1 MTIRSKQ
8 QMRDLLDQMI
18 ETGVVRQYEI
28 QSLMPGLRWT
38 IVTHS
43 QGTGNVY
50 TSAQLDN
57 WFDGAIAVAT
67 YAETPS
73 GRIQRF
79 LLRNERE
86 TA

>member
-1 MTIRSKQ
+1 MAIRSKQ

-18 ETGVVRQYEI
+18 QTGIVRQYEI

-50 TSAQLDN
+50 RSSELDC
-57 WFDGAIAVAT
+57 WLDGAIAVAT
-67 YAETPS
+67 YV
-73 GRIQRF
+73 
-79 LLRNERE
+79 ERE